1 MSGSSFKYIL
11 FTVAAALGL
20 ASCSDEIS
28 LPDYVTA
35 GEDMTVTVP
44 VTVAE
49 AAVQSRA
56 DLSEAQLNTV
66 QSLWV
71 ATFSSVDGKMTSKN
85 ADGQIGW
92 VKFTPGSADTETP
105 RSIEVKTKSGSSYIV
120 AVANVEK
127 PGVLLGAP
135 TEPRPLSELLDEVS
149 DWSEFLN
156 VGVVAPSTYEGVN
169 APETPMAMSGAY
181 TNVVS
186 AGHGTNPI
194 EPSQW
199 QNENVKPYTIPKT
212 NNGVFSLTDGAIHL
226 RRPVSQINFSLKSGD
241 ESRVKI
247 VPNSYQVINVPDF
260 AWLYERPANAQTG
273 TTANFGDA
281 CSEESKDI
289 YYTDSRSYSSSS
301 SFIIKE
307 TDGSYRFNF
316 WQAENK
322 HTGTAADYKARDE
335 QAASADGTNSGIFT
349 ALCPG
354 GKWTPDNMASYVL
367 VNCTVDYVDPIY
379 VNDKGEVVGADGTD
393 VWRSG
398 TATYLIHLGYMGNN
412 ASDFNCYRN
421 VKYYYDITV
430 NGLDDI
436 RVEAYNEGTTP
447 GAEGIV
453 TDVLNPTVNLDC
465 HYAAF
470 NIQLTDDE
478 LTPWTES
485 ESGSSY
491 TGFGFMIRT
500 YDNLEGGLKEYD
512 EVGLLKQYASWDEI
526 PADIKKYID
535 WVELRPTSG
544 ESVLAAYKP
553 RTGDNA
559 DGLTFNLYDASKGI
573 TDTQRSNTGW
583 YTCFVNEYTYE
594 AANANEAMSATGG
607 TEPLWY
613 SYVNADP
620 RRFYIRVTRTISDDG
635 ESVYARSKYAVVQNS
650 IQTYYGRQAVPDG
663 TGRVRGA
670 AMGFEAVNEVYGLN
684 IRRSWTG
691 GSAPDNGRYDCWQWA
706 SGKQWSACVDQTQQQ
721 SIPAGRTGSGI
732 TATSY
737 NVPKAANYTGNFS
750 GKELVTNYDPQAY
763 VTSTTSTNNRAR
775 TIEGINACMNRNR
788 DNNGNG
794 VIDES
799 ELRWYVPGVN
809 QYTRITLGANSLG
822 ANALLNY
829 ADVSNCGYTINGT
842 FSFGYDGR
850 YLYYTSGGRVFWA
863 MEGFAV
869 SNWREWG
876 ASNASSPGDP
886 VAPWQVRCI
895 RNLGTNLAN
904 VNQTSQAVKAYSY
917 ITTGTYHRVIP
928 AYYELTNTR
937 SITYSSNGTGNGQMP
952 VHVMSDETY
961 NTLYRGGFEILGNQD
976 KTISNSNTEA
986 YIGSI
991 QTATQNPCSSVTTDG
1006 GRWRIPNATE
1016 LAIMQ
1021 NEGEFEVGGNYYV
1034 SCTVLGF
1041 SFGGTGPKVTDINAP
1056 GQALFLLNAD
1066 SDRVTRSIRNP
1077 FYVRCVRDIIE

>member
-1 MSGSSFKYIL
+1 MLSTGFKYIL
-11 FTVAAALGL
+11 SAAAICLGL
-20 ASCSDEIS
+20 ASCSDEIDY
-28 LPDYVTA
+28 PDYVTS
-35 GEDMTVTVP
+35 GEEMLLTVP
-44 VTVAE
+44 VSVAE
-49 AAVQSRA
+49 TVVQSRA
-56 DLSEAQLNTV
+56 DLSDVQLNTV

-71 ATFSSVDGKMTSKN
+71 ATFSSVSGQMTSKG
-85 ADGQIGW
+85 ADGKTAGW
-92 VKFTPGSADTETP
+92 VKYTATSDSPIKSQIQLST
-105 RSIEVKTKSGSSYIV
+105 RSGSSYIV

-127 PGVLLGAP
+127 MGVLSDAP
-135 TEPRPLSELLDEVS
+135 DKPQPLSELLDNVRTW
-149 DWSEFLN
+149 DEFLK
-156 VGVVAPSTYEGVN
+156 VGVVAPSSYEGVN
-169 APETPMAMSGAY
+169 APETPMAMCGAY
-181 TNVVS
+181 SNTRSHEV
-186 AGHGTNPI
+186 A
-194 EPSQW
+194 QW
-199 QNENVKPYTIPKT
+199 QNENVKPYTIPMTQK
-212 NNGVFSLTDGAIHL
+212 GVYDLTDGKIYL
-226 RRPVSQINFSLKSGD
+226 RRPVSQINFTLKSGN
-241 ESRVKI
+241 ENTLRI
-247 VPNSYQVINVPDF
+247 VPNSYRVMNVPDF
-260 AWLYERPANAQTG
+260 AWLYERPDT
-273 TTANFGDA
+273 NFGDVCTVENKA
-281 CSEESKDI
+281 D
-289 YYTDSRSYSSSS
+289 YYTDSQNYSSSS
-301 SFIIKE
+301 SFIRKE
-307 TDGSYRFNF
+307 ADGSYTFDF

-322 HTGTAADYKARDE
+322 HTGTATNYKDREAQTSISE
-335 QAASADGTNSGIFT
+335 TDGTNSGIFT

-354 GKWTPDNMASYVL
+354 GTWSSNNMASYVV
-367 VNCTVDYVDPIY
+367 VNCSVDYLESISVD
-379 VNDKGEVVGADGTD
+379 DKGDTTGGTTT

-398 TATYLIHLGYMGNN
+398 MANYIIHLGYIDNIAG
-412 ASDFNCYRN
+412 DFNCYRN
-421 VKYYYDITV
+421 VKYNYTVTV
-430 NGLDDI
+430 NGLNDI
-436 RVEAYNEGTTP
+436 RVEAYAGEDTP
-447 GAEGIV
+447 GVEGIV
-453 TDVLNPTVNLDC
+453 TDVTNPTVNIDC

-470 NIQLTDDE
+470 NVE
-478 LTPWTES
+478 LTEEELSQWKETE
-485 ESGSSY
+485 GGSY
-491 TGFGFMIRT
+491 TGFGFMIMT
-500 YDNLEGGLKEYD
+500 YDNLNGGLKEYD
-512 EVGLLKQYASWDEI
+512 EVGLLHEYESWEDI
-526 PADIKKYID
+526 PADVKKYID
-535 WVELRPTSG
+535 WVEFRPTSDAN
-544 ESVLAAYKP
+544 VLAEYKP
-553 RTGDNA
+553 RNYA
-559 DGLTFNLYDASKGI
+559 DGKTFNLYDASKGI
-573 TDTQRSNTGW
+573 TGAQKSSTNW

-594 AANANEAMSATGG
+594 AANANETMAATGSQQ
-607 TEPLWY
+607 PLWY

-620 RRFYIRVTRTISDDG
+620 RRFYIRVTRTISEDG

-663 TGRVRGA
+663 TGSVKGA

-684 IRRSWTG
+684 IRRSWTE
-691 GSAPDNGRYDCWQWA
+691 GSAPDNGRYDCWRWA

-732 TATSY
+732 IATSY

-750 GKELVTNYDPQAY
+750 GIELVTNYDPQEY

-794 VIDES
+794 TIDES

-876 ASNASSPGDP
+876 GSNASSPGDP

-937 SITYSSNGTGNGQMP
+937 SVTYSSNGTGNGQMP
-952 VHVMSDETY
+952 VHVMSDDTY

-976 KTISNSNTEA
+976 KTISQSSTEA

-991 QTATQNPCSSVTTDG
+991 QTANPCSSVTTDG

-1021 NEGEFEVGGNYYV
+1021 NEGEFDVGGNYYV

-1041 SFGGTGPKVTDINAP
+1041 SFGGIGPKVTDINAS
-1056 GQALFLLNAD
+1056 GQTLFLLNAD
-1066 SDRVTRSIRNP
+1066 SDRVTRSMRNT